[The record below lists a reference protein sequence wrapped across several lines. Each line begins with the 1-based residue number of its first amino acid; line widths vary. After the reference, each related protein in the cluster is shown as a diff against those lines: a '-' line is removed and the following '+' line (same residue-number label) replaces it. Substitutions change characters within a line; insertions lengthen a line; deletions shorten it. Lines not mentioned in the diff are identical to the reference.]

1 MSYQKNKV
9 SEYWSKR
16 VASKPDI
23 SAVLNIGLPNAAN
36 LAFDN
41 WFFYFLRKFL
51 RKDTKILDA
60 ACGLGRVLVPLSGEG
75 YDITGLDLSKEMLR
89 ICRSNLDK
97 VGIEQKVVLISG
109 SVNNLPFK
117 NGEFDLVI
125 LSEILFHLP
134 DEVCRKAIGE
144 CSRVL
149 KQGGLAVVTT
159 NNKRSIFLKSVFDRN
174 QSGYFFKI
182 RDVEDISNLFHD
194 LGLIE
199 IFRRANSFTSVLNYI
214 CKIPKVGN
222 VLFFLD
228 KRFPLILRVLY
239 NPVVFLDKF
248 KQPSYVSGN
257 LATLFFLVFEKRKAN
272 IGSGL

>member
-75 YDITGLDLSKEMLR
+75 YDITGLDLSKEMLK

-97 VGIEQKVVLISG
+97 VGIEQKVVLING
-109 SVNNLPFK
+109 SVDNLPFN

-159 NNKRSIFLKSVFDRN
+159 NNKRSAFLKSVFDRN

-182 RDVEDISNLFHD
+182 RDVEGISNLFHD